1 MQISLRR
8 LEPETFRSRVRRS
21 STEPSPLPRNNLR
34 PSLEERVPESEAG
47 GVRRGLTEA
56 RRGNITDGQL
66 GSGLG
71 WCRRV
76 LSVCGRPQ
84 PVQMAIDPVPQ
95 GFASSRRGCGLPTLF
110 FSRQGQAQPSWR
122 CCCPC
127 RKSLIARWERR
138 RRMF

>member
-1 MQISLRR
+1 M
-8 LEPETFRSRVRRS
+8 
-21 STEPSPLPRNNLR
+21 
-34 PSLEERVPESEAG
+34 PESEAG

-95 GFASSRRGCGLPTLF
+95 GLHHAGAAACRLFSSRDKVRHSRRGDVVALAG
-110 FSRQGQAQPSWR
+110 SR
-122 CCCPC
+122 
-127 RKSLIARWERR
+127 
-138 RRMF
+138 